1 MGMGLYLSVSDSATM
16 RKRIDMATTDDA
28 PKKPATKSAA
38 KPAAKPATKRPAVRK
53 AAPAKAPAAKAVATK
68 ATATKAT
75 ATKATAAKAK
85 KPATKAAAK
94 PARGLQGEAQ
104 NMFGKVKTSA
114 RDAAASGKDRAT
126 SALSEVSA
134 MVGNVAGALDDKV
147 GPQYGDY
154 ARKAADA
161 VSGLADSLK
170 SKDIDD
176 LLDQARTFVR
186 TRPAVAIGA
195 AAALGFVLTRIVR
208 AGDDKDA

>member
-1 MGMGLYLSVSDSATM
+1 MGMGLYLSGSDSATM

-28 PKKPATKSAA
+28 PKKPAAKAAATPAA
-38 KPAAKPATKRPAVRK
+38 KPAAKRPTVRK
-53 AAPAKAPAAKAVATK
+53 AAPAKAPAAKTVATK

-75 ATKATAAKAK
+75 ASKATAAK
-85 KPATKAAAK
+85 PAAKAAAK
-94 PARGLQGEAQ
+94 PGGALQGEAQ
-104 NMFGKVKTSA
+104 NMFGKVKTGA
-114 RDAAASGKDRAT
+114 RDAAASGKDKAT

-176 LLDQARTFVR
+176 LLADARTFVR
-186 TRPAVAIGA
+186 QRPAVAIGA

>member
-1 MGMGLYLSVSDSATM
+1 MGLYLSGSNSATM

-28 PKKPATKSAA
+28 PKTPATKSAA
-38 KPAAKPATKRPAVRK
+38 KPAAKPAAKRPAVRK
-53 AAPAKAPAAKAVATK
+53 AAPAKAPASKAIATK

-75 ATKATAAKAK
+75 GTKATKPAAKA
-85 KPATKAAAK
+85 TAK
-94 PARGLQGEAQ
+94 PVRALQGEAQ

-114 RDAAASGKDRAT
+114 RDAAASGKDKAT

-134 MVGNVAGALDDKV
+134 MVGNVAGALDEKV

-186 TRPAVAIGA
+186 QRPAVAIGA

>member
-1 MGMGLYLSVSDSATM
+1 
-16 RKRIDMATTDDA
+16 MATTDDA
-28 PKKPATKSAA
+28 PKKPAAKAAA
-38 KPAAKPATKRPAVRK
+38 KPAAKPAAKRPAVRK
-53 AAPAKAPAAKAVATK
+53 AAPAKAPAAKAVA
-68 ATATKAT
+68 AKAT
-75 ATKATAAKAK
+75 ATKATAAKAA
-85 KPATKAAAK
+85 KPATK
-94 PARGLQGEAQ
+94 PVRGLQGEAQ

-114 RDAAASGKDRAT
+114 RDAAASGKDKAT

-134 MVGNVAGALDDKV
+134 MVGSVAGALDDKV

-170 SKDIDD
+170 SKDIED

>member
-1 MGMGLYLSVSDSATM
+1 
-16 RKRIDMATTDDA
+16 MATTDDA
-28 PKKPATKSAA
+28 PKTPAAKSTAKSTAKPAATPAA
-38 KPAAKPATKRPAVRK
+38 KRPTARQVAPEKAPAAKTPAARAAKPATK
-53 AAPAKAPAAKAVATK
+53 
-68 ATATKAT
+68 
-75 ATKATAAKAK
+75 AKAK
-85 KPATKAAAK
+85 PVRA
-94 PARGLQGEAQ
+94 LQGEAQ
-104 NMFGKVKTSA
+104 NMFGKVKSGA
-114 RDAAASGKDRAT
+114 RDAAASGKDKAT

-176 LLDQARTFVR
+176 LLEDARTFVR
-186 TRPAVAIGA
+186 QRPAVAIGA

-208 AGDDKDA
+208 AGDNKDA

>member
-1 MGMGLYLSVSDSATM
+1 
-16 RKRIDMATTDDA
+16 MATTDDA
-28 PKKPATKSAA
+28 PKKPPAKAAATPAP
-38 KPAAKPATKRPAVRK
+38 KPAAKRPAVRK
-53 AAPAKAPAAKAVATK
+53 AAPAKAPAAKTVATK

-75 ATKATAAKAK
+75 ASKAAAAK
-85 KPATKAAAK
+85 PAAKAAAK
-94 PARGLQGEAQ
+94 PGGALQGEAQ

-114 RDAAASGKDRAT
+114 RDAAASGKDKAT

-176 LLDQARTFVR
+176 LLDQPRNFVR

>member
-1 MGMGLYLSVSDSATM
+1 MGKGLYLSRSNSATM

-28 PKKPATKSAA
+28 PKTPAAKSTA
-38 KPAAKPATKRPAVRK
+38 KPAAKPVAKRPTARK
-53 AAPAKAPAAKAVATK
+53 VAPEKAPAAKTPAARAAKPATK
-68 ATATKAT
+68 ATA
-75 ATKATAAKAK
+75 
-85 KPATKAAAK
+85 KPVRA
-94 PARGLQGEAQ
+94 LQGEAQ
-104 NMFGKVKTSA
+104 NMFGKVKSGA
-114 RDAAASGKDRAT
+114 RDAAASGKDKAT

-176 LLDQARTFVR
+176 LLEDARSFVR
-186 TRPAVAIGA
+186 QRPAVAIGA

-208 AGDDKDA
+208 AGDNKDA

>member
-1 MGMGLYLSVSDSATM
+1 MGLYLSGSDSATM

-28 PKKPATKSAA
+28 PKKPAAKAAATPAA
-38 KPAAKPATKRPAVRK
+38 KPAAKRPTVRK
-53 AAPAKAPAAKAVATK
+53 AAPAKAPAAKTVATK

-75 ATKATAAKAK
+75 ASKATAAK
-85 KPATKAAAK
+85 PAAKAAAK
-94 PARGLQGEAQ
+94 PGGALQGEAQ
-104 NMFGKVKTSA
+104 NMFGKVKTGA
-114 RDAAASGKDRAT
+114 RDAAASGKDKAT

-176 LLDQARTFVR
+176 LLADARTFVR
-186 TRPAVAIGA
+186 QRPAVAIGA

>member
-1 MGMGLYLSVSDSATM
+1 MGLYLSGSNSATM

-28 PKKPATKSAA
+28 PKKPAAKAAA
-38 KPAAKPATKRPAVRK
+38 KPAAKPAAKRPAVRK
-53 AAPAKAPAAKAVATK
+53 AAPAKAPASKAIATK

-75 ATKATAAKAK
+75 GTKATKPAAKA
-85 KPATKAAAK
+85 TAK
-94 PARGLQGEAQ
+94 PVRALQGEAQ

-114 RDAAASGKDRAT
+114 RDAAASGKDKAT

-134 MVGNVAGALDDKV
+134 MVGNVAGALDEKV

-186 TRPAVAIGA
+186 QRPAVAIGA

>member
-1 MGMGLYLSVSDSATM
+1 MC
-16 RKRIDMATTDDA
+16 RE
-28 PKKPATKSAA
+28 KPRRMYSWGPAFRLRVVRLLRCSAA
-38 KPAAKPATKRPAVRK
+38 

-154 ARKAADA
+154 ARTAARSIQETAAKLEAKDLGELGGD
-161 VSGLADSLK
+161 VKEFVKK
-170 SKDIDD
+170 S
-176 LLDQARTFVR
+176 
-186 TRPAVAIGA
+186 PGVAIGVA
-195 AAALGFVLTRIVR
+195 AVAGFAIAKLLSS
-208 AGDDKDA
+208 GGSDD

>member
-1 MGMGLYLSVSDSATM
+1 
-16 RKRIDMATTDDA
+16 MATTDDA
-28 PKKPATKSAA
+28 PKTPAAKSTA
-38 KPAAKPATKRPAVRK
+38 KPAAKPVAKRQTARK
-53 AAPAKAPAAKAVATK
+53 VAPEKAPAAKTPAARAAKPATK
-68 ATATKAT
+68 ATA
-75 ATKATAAKAK
+75 
-85 KPATKAAAK
+85 KPVRA
-94 PARGLQGEAQ
+94 LQGEAQ
-104 NMFGKVKTSA
+104 NMFGKVKSGA
-114 RDAAASGKDRAT
+114 RDAAASGKDKAT

-176 LLDQARTFVR
+176 LLEDARTFVR
-186 TRPAVAIGA
+186 QRPAVAIGA

-208 AGDDKDA
+208 AGDNKDA

>member
-1 MGMGLYLSVSDSATM
+1 
-16 RKRIDMATTDDA
+16 MATTDDA
-28 PKKPATKSAA
+28 PKSPTAKSTA
-38 KPAAKPATKRPAVRK
+38 KPAAKPAAKRPVARK
-53 AAPAKAPAAKAVATK
+53 AAPAKAPATKAPATK
-68 ATATKAT
+68 ATVAKAT
-75 ATKATAAKAK
+75 ATKATAAKS
-85 KPATKAAAK
+85 AK
-94 PARGLQGEAQ
+94 PAAKATAKPVRALQGEAQ
-104 NMFGKVKTSA
+104 NMFGKVKSGA
-114 RDAAASGKDRAT
+114 RDAAASGKDKAT

-176 LLDQARTFVR
+176 LLADARTFVR
-186 TRPAVAIGA
+186 KRPAVAIGA

>member
-1 MGMGLYLSVSDSATM
+1 
-16 RKRIDMATTDDA
+16 MATTDDA
-28 PKKPATKSAA
+28 PKSPAAKSAA
-38 KPAAKPATKRPAVRK
+38 KPAAKPAAKRPVARK
-53 AAPAKAPAAKAVATK
+53 AAPAKAPATKAPATK
-68 ATATKAT
+68 ATVAKAT
-75 ATKATAAKAK
+75 ATKATAAKS
-85 KPATKAAAK
+85 AK
-94 PARGLQGEAQ
+94 PAAKATAKPVRALQGEAQ
-104 NMFGKVKTSA
+104 NMFGKVKSGA
-114 RDAAASGKDRAT
+114 RDAAASGKDKAT

-176 LLDQARTFVR
+176 LLADARTFVR
-186 TRPAVAIGA
+186 KRPAVAIGA

>member
-1 MGMGLYLSVSDSATM
+1 MGKGLYLSRSNSATM

-28 PKKPATKSAA
+28 PKTPAAKSTAKSTA
-38 KPAAKPATKRPAVRK
+38 KPAAKPVAKRQTARK
-53 AAPAKAPAAKAVATK
+53 VAPEKAPAAKTP
-68 ATATKAT
+68 
-75 ATKATAAKAK
+75 AARAA
-85 KPATKAAAK
+85 KPATKAKAK
-94 PARGLQGEAQ
+94 PVRALQGEAQ
-104 NMFGKVKTSA
+104 NMFGKVKSGA
-114 RDAAASGKDRAT
+114 RDAAASGKDKAT

-176 LLDQARTFVR
+176 LLEDARTFVR
-186 TRPAVAIGA
+186 QRPAVAIGA

-208 AGDDKDA
+208 AGDNKDA

>member
-1 MGMGLYLSVSDSATM
+1 MA
-16 RKRIDMATTDDA
+16 KATTA
-28 PKKPATKSAA
+28 KASAA
-38 KPAAKPATKRPAVRK
+38 KAAKPTTKPV
-53 AAPAKAPAAKAVATK
+53 AA
-68 ATATKAT
+68 
-75 ATKATAAKAK
+75 
-85 KPATKAAAK
+85 
-94 PARGLQGEAQ
+94 LQGEAQ
-104 NMFGKVKTSA
+104 NMFGKVKSGA
-114 RDAAASGKDRAT
+114 RDAAASGKDKAT

-176 LLDQARTFVR
+176 LLADARTFVR
-186 TRPAVAIGA
+186 KRPAVAIGA

-208 AGDDKDA
+208 AGDNKDA

>member
-1 MGMGLYLSVSDSATM
+1 MGLYLSGSNSATM

-28 PKKPATKSAA
+28 PKSPTAKSTA
-38 KPAAKPATKRPAVRK
+38 KPAAKPAAKRPVARK
-53 AAPAKAPAAKAVATK
+53 AAPAKAPATKAPATK
-68 ATATKAT
+68 ATVAKAT
-75 ATKATAAKAK
+75 ATKATAAKS
-85 KPATKAAAK
+85 AK
-94 PARGLQGEAQ
+94 PAAKATAKPVRALQGEAQ
-104 NMFGKVKTSA
+104 NMFGKVKSGA
-114 RDAAASGKDRAT
+114 RDAAASGKDKAT

-176 LLDQARTFVR
+176 LLADARTFVR
-186 TRPAVAIGA
+186 KRPAVAIGA

>member
-1 MGMGLYLSVSDSATM
+1 MGLYLSGSDSATM

-28 PKKPATKSAA
+28 PKKPAAKAAATPAA
-38 KPAAKPATKRPAVRK
+38 KPAAKRPTVRK
-53 AAPAKAPAAKAVATK
+53 AAPAKAPAAKTVATK

-75 ATKATAAKAK
+75 ASKATAAK
-85 KPATKAAAK
+85 PAAKAAAK
-94 PARGLQGEAQ
+94 PGGELQGEAQ
-104 NMFGKVKTSA
+104 NMFGKVKTGA
-114 RDAAASGKDRAT
+114 RDAAASGKDKAT

-176 LLDQARTFVR
+176 LLADARTFVR
-186 TRPAVAIGA
+186 QRPAVAIGA

>member
-1 MGMGLYLSVSDSATM
+1 MGLYLSGSNSATM
-16 RKRIDMATTDDA
+16 RKRIDMATTDEA
-28 PKKPATKSAA
+28 PKKPAAKAA
-38 KPAAKPATKRPAVRK
+38 ATPAPKPAAKRPAVRK
-53 AAPAKAPAAKAVATK
+53 AAPAKAPAAKTVATK

-75 ATKATAAKAK
+75 ASKAAAAK
-85 KPATKAAAK
+85 PAAKAAAK
-94 PARGLQGEAQ
+94 PGGALQGEAQ

-114 RDAAASGKDRAT
+114 RDAAASGKDKAT

-186 TRPAVAIGA
+186 TRPAGAIGA

>member
-1 MGMGLYLSVSDSATM
+1 MGKGLYLSRSNSATM

-28 PKKPATKSAA
+28 PKTPAAKSTA
-38 KPAAKPATKRPAVRK
+38 KPAAKPVAKRPAARK
-53 AAPAKAPAAKAVATK
+53 VAPEKAPAAKTPAARAAKPATK
-68 ATATKAT
+68 ATA
-75 ATKATAAKAK
+75 
-85 KPATKAAAK
+85 KPVRA
-94 PARGLQGEAQ
+94 LQGEAE
-104 NMFGKVKTSA
+104 NMFGKVKSGA
-114 RDAAASGKDRAT
+114 RDAAASGKDKAT

-176 LLDQARTFVR
+176 LLEDARTFVR
-186 TRPAVAIGA
+186 QRPAVAIGA

-208 AGDDKDA
+208 AGDNKDA

>member
-1 MGMGLYLSVSDSATM
+1 MGLYLSGSNSATM
-16 RKRIDMATTDDA
+16 RKRIDMATTDEA
-28 PKKPATKSAA
+28 PKKPAAKAA
-38 KPAAKPATKRPAVRK
+38 ATPAPKPAAKRPAVRK
-53 AAPAKAPAAKAVATK
+53 AAPAKAPAAKTVATK

-75 ATKATAAKAK
+75 ASKAAAAK
-85 KPATKAAAK
+85 PAAKAAAK
-94 PARGLQGEAQ
+94 PGGALQGEAQ

-114 RDAAASGKDRAT
+114 RDAAASGKDKAT

>member
-1 MGMGLYLSVSDSATM
+1 
-16 RKRIDMATTDDA
+16 MATTDDA
-28 PKKPATKSAA
+28 PKKPAAKATATPAA
-38 KPAAKPATKRPAVRK
+38 KPAAKRPAVRK
-53 AAPAKAPAAKAVATK
+53 AAPAKAPAAKPVATK

-75 ATKATAAKAK
+75 ASKATAAK
-85 KPATKAAAK
+85 PAAKAAAK
-94 PARGLQGEAQ
+94 PGGALQGEAQ

-114 RDAAASGKDRAT
+114 RDAAASGKDKAT